1 MNSRFIHY
9 FPIITMMAVAIVL
22 PSGAFCITGQDNPIE
37 VGHVGWGRDLDAALR
52 QSRQTG
58 KPVFL
63 FFQEIPGCIGCR
75 TFGSEVL
82 TNPLLVNAIEDE
94 FIPVLVYNN
103 RMGGNDEELL
113 RRFGE
118 PSWNFQVI
126 RFLDADGRDI
136 IPREDKVWTLEGVAA
151 RMIETLSA
159 VGRTVPLYLK
169 NLARTPASH
178 PSTGSSPRQ

>member
-1 MNSRFIHY
+1 M
-9 FPIITMMAVAIVL
+9 TVAIIY
-22 PSGAFCITGQDNPIE
+22 SSDAFCFNGNDNPIE
-37 VGHVGWGRDLDAALR
+37 AGHVRWGRDLDAALR
-52 QSRQTG
+52 QSRHTG

-82 TNPLLVNAIEDE
+82 TDPLLVKAIEDE

-118 PSWNFQVI
+118 PGWNFQVI
-126 RFLDADGRDI
+126 RFLDADCRDI
-136 IPREDKVWTLEGVAA
+136 IPREDKVWTLAGVAA
-151 RMIETLSA
+151 RMIETLNV
-159 VGRTVPLYLK
+159 VGRTVPVYLHT
-169 NLARTPASH
+169 LAGTTESH
-178 PSTGSSPRQ
+178 PSTGSVPDGEKNHARW